1 MSSLSEIRAEIDE
14 MTANSIK
21 FGNYFDEILKISMPY
36 LKKQFSS
43 AEIQE
48 LLNSLRDFKG
58 KSIQEYVDYFDKVYC
73 QMVKR
78 QYQMK
83 TSPNYDKD
91 LCKFI
96 EDQDSQIK
104 IVWGDCLHVLK
115 RMKSESVHLIVTSP
129 LIIMRENMLNG
140 II

>member
-1 MSSLSEIRAEIDE
+1 
-14 MTANSIK
+14 MTANSIQ

-48 LLNSLRDFKG
+48 LLNSLRDFRG

-96 EDQDSQIK
+96 EDQD
-104 IVWGDCLHVLK
+104 
-115 RMKSESVHLIVTSP
+115 
-129 LIIMRENMLNG
+129 
-140 II
+140 